1 MIGRLSGVAN
11 ISWLGPFGQQGG
23 FPAWLLWLGI
33 HIAYLI
39 GFANRLVVVARW
51 GWTFITHGRSTRL
64 ITGQTLLPPI
74 EDPEPPVL
82 APLEETDADAARE
95 GA

>member
-1 MIGRLSGVAN
+1 ML
-11 ISWLGPFGQQGG
+11 
-23 FPAWLLWLGI
+23 
-33 HIAYLI
+33 
-39 GFANRLVVVARW
+39 ARW

-82 APLEETDADAARE
+82 APLEESDADR
-95 GA
+95 GGGG